1 MPTILSRLRGLVAPS
16 TPDQPLRLADAGG
29 VVVTPGSSSSGS
41 GGGGRKGDD
50 GDRGRLG
57 ARGRKGGAGAA
68 GAAGQGRPPGAY
80 WATPGGGVVLVPVNS
95 VEVFING
102 PCTIQAVRV
111 ATKGGTGS
119 CTLTFW
125 KSNFISGHY
134 PPIVTDDITGGANVV
149 LSSGTSYADSVL
161 SGWSTSLTTDDC
173 ILIGLPS
180 SANFTSIAVALRV
193 G

>member
-1 MPTILSRLRGLVAPS
+1 MSHNDFRGPVHGGLEGSLPNKVRVKGESVHLDISRQVYGPKV
-16 TPDQPLRLADAGG
+16 AGG
-29 VVVTPGSSSSGS
+29 QGK
-41 GGGGRKGDD
+41 KGNT
-50 GDRGRLG
+50 GLN
-57 ARGRKGGAGAA
+57 

-80 WATPGGGVVLVPVNS
+80 WVTPGGGLILVPVNS

-119 CTLTFW
+119 CRLTFW
-125 KSNFISGHY
+125 RSNFISGHY
-134 PPIVTDDITGGANVV
+134 PPIVTDDLTGGNDVIIT
-149 LSSGTSYADSVL
+149 SGTTYADATL
-161 SGWSTSLTTDDC
+161 TGWSTSLATDDC

-180 SANFTSIAVALRV
+180 CANFTSVAVALRV